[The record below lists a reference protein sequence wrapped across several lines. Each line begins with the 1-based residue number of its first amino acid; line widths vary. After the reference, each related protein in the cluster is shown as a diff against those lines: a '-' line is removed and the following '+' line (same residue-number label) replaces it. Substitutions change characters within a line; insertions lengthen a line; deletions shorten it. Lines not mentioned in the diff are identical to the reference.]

1 MTSRRSARV
10 AQAILESVS
19 STILMSLKDPRVKNV
34 TVLSVDV
41 SPDFCSAKVYI
52 SVLGDE
58 KQQALCIHG
67 LESARGFLQS
77 RVAERLQT
85 RNTPILSFQLD
96 PGVKRS
102 IEAARLIREDEAG
115 RAPDDESSAIDPDK
129 SELAN

>member
-41 SPDFCSAKVYI
+41 SPDFCRAKVYI

-115 RAPDDESSAIDPDK
+115 RAPDEESSAIAPDK